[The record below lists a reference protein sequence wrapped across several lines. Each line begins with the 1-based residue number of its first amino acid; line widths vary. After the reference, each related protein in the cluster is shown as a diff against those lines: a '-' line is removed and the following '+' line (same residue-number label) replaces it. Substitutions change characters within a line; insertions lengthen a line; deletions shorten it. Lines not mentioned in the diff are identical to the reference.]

1 MRAAANT
8 KAEGGSWSMH
18 RYWGPSRKW
27 QGAEMW
33 VPGICER
40 VERVKESIGMRRS
53 QVRWWKRVQRLRKR
67 RKENDVQKEWNKKEE
82 IYLCGYL
89 VR

>member
-40 VERVKESIGMRRS
+40 VESGKESIGMRRG
-53 QVRWWKRVQRLRKR
+53 QVKLGKGLEITIKV
-67 RKENDVQKEWNKKEE
+67 RKEHVQKEWHKKKE
-82 IYLCGYL
+82 IYLCGYP
-89 VR
+89 VK